1 MTESNSPIT
10 LRLGDLRE
18 FGRRAYE
25 HAGLNS
31 RDASTVVDVQL
42 EADLRGVDT
51 HGYQRLPSYVERLLS
66 GKNKP
71 NATVRVDKES
81 SASLAIDGDNGLGQ
95 LVCVRAMELTLA
107 KASVS
112 GLAVATIR
120 NSNDWGCG
128 AYYPMMAAREGYV
141 AFCTTTSV
149 PTLAPYGG
157 RDRLLGNNPFSFAAP
172 RRAAPP
178 VVLDMALTPVALGKV
193 MRASA
198 EGTAIPLSWGF
209 LDRDGNATTD
219 PRTALRGIIP
229 AIGGYK
235 GPGLSVMANVLAGVL
250 SGGSHTGDVDVGK
263 RGQFFLVLSPE
274 LFGDVDSFAEE
285 IENMVQQ
292 IKASDLLPGID
303 EVYLPGEIE
312 QRGYEERIGCAAI
325 PYPRSVVDTLKTL
338 AGDLGIDFVTEG
350 GST

>member
-120 NSNDWGCG
+120 NSNDLGCG
-128 AYYPMMAAREGYV
+128 A
-141 AFCTTTSV
+141 
-149 PTLAPYGG
+149 
-157 RDRLLGNNPFSFAAP
+157 
-172 RRAAPP
+172 
-178 VVLDMALTPVALGKV
+178 
-193 MRASA
+193 
-198 EGTAIPLSWGF
+198 
-209 LDRDGNATTD
+209 
-219 PRTALRGIIP
+219 
-229 AIGGYK
+229 
-235 GPGLSVMANVLAGVL
+235 
-250 SGGSHTGDVDVGK
+250 
-263 RGQFFLVLSPE
+263 
-274 LFGDVDSFAEE
+274 
-285 IENMVQQ
+285 
-292 IKASDLLPGID
+292 
-303 EVYLPGEIE
+303 
-312 QRGYEERIGCAAI
+312 
-325 PYPRSVVDTLKTL
+325 
-338 AGDLGIDFVTEG
+338 
-350 GST
+350 